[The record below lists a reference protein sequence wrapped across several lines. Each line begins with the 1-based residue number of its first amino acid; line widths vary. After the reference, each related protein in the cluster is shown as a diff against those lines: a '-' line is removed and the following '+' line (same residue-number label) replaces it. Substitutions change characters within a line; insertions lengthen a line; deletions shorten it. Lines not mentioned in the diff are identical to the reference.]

1 MGWTIEPASRSA
13 HLILGQG
20 VVPVEAVVTQ
30 RALASRAPPTGA
42 LEPDGAQL
50 EVAHVLTLALLAPL
64 SEAIAVQLRELGV
77 LEAQLP
83 LLRLFTRPSPRH

>member
-42 LEPDGAQL
+42 LEPDRAQL
-50 EVAHVLTLALLAPL
+50 EVAHVLLAASIAPFGEAVAVELGELLAR
-64 SEAIAVQLRELGV
+64 EA
-77 LEAQLP
+77 
-83 LLRLFTRPSPRH
+83 